1 MVCQLVGDNNYVFLY
16 MNQFE
21 HLTISRRSKKEYGIW
36 DLTQNLYKG
45 KIQALEAKLGLFWDH
60 FCNFLGLCSY
70 FHEIFVNFETFWCSC
85 ISTYSLFVKNSK
97 KIEFLSALSHCLGP
111 IFAQLDP
118 LFKIFGSPID
128 CGTVVTPWTGAEA
141 NSAIF
146 RQATNGEDET
156 RRD

>member
-1 MVCQLVGDNNYVFLY
+1 MTFLIIFENYLLLNNFENDFSHHMRENLTSQQLRELHVSRD
-16 MNQFE
+16 QFN
-21 HLTISRRSKKEYGIW
+21 W
-36 DLTQNLYKG
+36 DF
-45 KIQALEAKLGLFWDH
+45 FWDH

-70 FHEIFVNFETFWCSC
+70 FHENFGKFETFWSAC
-85 ISTYSLFVKNSK
+85 ISTYTLFVKNSK